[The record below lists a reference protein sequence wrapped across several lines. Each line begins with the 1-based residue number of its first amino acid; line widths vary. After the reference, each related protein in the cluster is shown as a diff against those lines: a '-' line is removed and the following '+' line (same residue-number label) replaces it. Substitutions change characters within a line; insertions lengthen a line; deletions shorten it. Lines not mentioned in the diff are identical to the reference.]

1 MLLGCFANSPNLLTS
16 SKYKIGKND
25 FKCKECEDSKF
36 HNILYRVMYNVAV
49 QGAEEINEI
58 IIDTFLQ
65 NYPTQYELCK
75 EFDFYNFIPTIK
87 KLVSSKN
94 IDYYY
99 GIIRKFGM
107 LREYKKSGYNITELY
122 DELKDFELQNKKLQ
136 ELTLEDISHH
146 FKAKQQSIDRDYIRS
161 ESVQHYKIGENL
173 YHTNIANR

>member
-1 MLLGCFANSPNLLTS
+1 
-16 SKYKIGKND
+16 
-25 FKCKECEDSKF
+25 
-36 HNILYRVMYNVAV
+36 MYNVAV
-49 QGAEEINEI
+49 QGVEEINEI

-107 LREYKKSGYNITELY
+107 LREYTKNGYNITELY
-122 DELKDFELQNKKLQ
+122 DELKALELQN
-136 ELTLEDISHH
+136 
-146 FKAKQQSIDRDYIRS
+146 
-161 ESVQHYKIGENL
+161 
-173 YHTNIANR
+173 